1 MNCIKETLLNLLSVG
16 MSIIRIILLL
26 ALLLLDIIMLSIR
39 AIFWI
44 PYKLGRYLKMQMA
57 ITLLKRL
64 CLAPFNGI
72 RTALQRH
79 SIALSWQEVRVKSVL
94 SQM

>member
-1 MNCIKETLLNLLSVG
+1 MNCIQETLLNLLSVG
-16 MSIIRIILLL
+16 MSIIRIIILLV
-26 ALLLLDIIMLSIR
+26 LLLLDIIMLSIR